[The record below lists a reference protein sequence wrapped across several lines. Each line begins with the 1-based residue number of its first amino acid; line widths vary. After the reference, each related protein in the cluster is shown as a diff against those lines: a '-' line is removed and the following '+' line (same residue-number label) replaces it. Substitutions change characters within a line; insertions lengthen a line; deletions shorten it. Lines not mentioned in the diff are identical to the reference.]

1 MAYVFLALN
10 GYDLDAIEPDVVT
23 TMEGVAASPVS
34 EAVRTTWVRAR
45 LYRLSKWRY
54 VRIDE
59 GPSPADQSMGG
70 SVNGVGTAQA
80 APFDSSH
87 RPFTAEHD
95 AVTADSL
102 SEAIGRR

>member
-1 MAYVFLALN
+1 MYTIVVYRISPRNTCVAYVFLALN

-54 VRIDE
+54 ARIDE
-59 GPSPADQSMGG
+59 GPSPADQSM
-70 SVNGVGTAQA
+70 VEV
-80 APFDSSH
+80 
-87 RPFTAEHD
+87 
-95 AVTADSL
+95 
-102 SEAIGRR
+102 